1 MNIPFVDLSIQYKN
15 IKNEIDISIRDVIR
29 KTAFVGGDNN
39 GFVAR
44 FEKEF
49 ASYIGVPYCV
59 TCGNG
64 TDSLEILLTAFS
76 IGAGDEVIVPSHTW
90 ISTAEAVNN
99 VGAQPIFIDTL
110 PGFYTIDPSK
120 IEAKITKRTKAIIP
134 VHLYGLP
141 AEMDEIMQ
149 VAKKHNL
156 MVIEDCAQAHGA
168 TYRGK
173 KVGTIGHAGS
183 FSFYPSKNLG
193 AYGDAG
199 CIVTKNKQLALQCRM
214 IGNHGQL
221 TKYEHKRLGRNSR
234 LDGLQAAILSVKLK
248 YLDQWNV
255 LRKQHADFYTS
266 LLKDI
271 PGIIFPSKPKY
282 STHVYHVYAIQT
294 KKRDGLKAHLKE
306 KGIETSIHYPEI
318 LPSVFFYR
326 DKRNHYPVSESYVP
340 NLLSLPMYAELTEK
354 EIRYVARVIHEN
366 PFCP

>member
-1 MNIPFVDLSIQYKN
+1 
-15 IKNEIDISIRDVIR
+15 
-29 KTAFVGGDNN
+29 
-39 GFVAR
+39 
-44 FEKEF
+44 
-49 ASYIGVPYCV
+49 
-59 TCGNG
+59 
-64 TDSLEILLTAFS
+64 
-76 IGAGDEVIVPSHTW
+76 
-90 ISTAEAVNN
+90 
-99 VGAQPIFIDTL
+99 
-110 PGFYTIDPSK
+110 
-120 IEAKITKRTKAIIP
+120 
-134 VHLYGLP
+134 
-141 AEMDEIMQ
+141 
-149 VAKKHNL
+149 HNL

-318 LPSVFFYR
+318 LPSVLE
-326 DKRNHYPVSESYVP
+326 P
-340 NLLSLPMYAELTEK
+340 LSGFRKLCSKFIISSHVCGINRKGDT
-354 EIRYVARVIHEN
+354 VCGTSN
-366 PFCP
+366 P